1 MRKTV
6 VILVLILLF
15 LSFGCSSLSTWV
27 RSNLEGVPIWVYEPQ
42 VARGQSA
49 FVGSGSADTEI
60 RARILAYESVLA
72 QISTYIG
79 EDVTG
84 TYIVQLSS
92 RGAVE
97 EFRLRVTQEFVKTEE
112 GVIQVWFLAVADRE
126 VLETARTEVEIQ
138 LLQQQE
144 KMERLFAD
152 GTRYYRENKD
162 LLAVQAYLDIA
173 VIAHSLPVD
182 RGEQRL
188 SDAIDR
194 IRTILEPLRLTVS
207 SVSSEV
213 PSTVVSLRR
222 GSKGISPRVIQAP
235 VIARSS
241 ARNGMGELYEDTQ
254 RFMTDQEGQF
264 SYRNLNPTLVGAGT
278 IVFEIGLR
286 DRLKPL
292 QEIDE
297 ELYVELTRLIESKQ
311 VGYPYRRSTRIGSQP
326 LVIAVQ
332 EYSLQGQ
339 LLDTSAAGLTI
350 ARTLAKDGLGTRVA
364 SLRADEEDDVN
375 LLLLSAFPDS
385 MFALTG
391 DVGVSHMKVN
401 ERSATVS
408 VTGEISLIN
417 LTDGNSSGTT
427 GSVTAQGFGSSLE
440 EAQGVAFTRF
450 GTIATS
456 LMYRYLYR

>member
-6 VILVLILLF
+6 VVLALLLLF

-42 VARGQSA
+42 VTRGQSA

-84 TYIVQLSS
+84 MHIAQLSS

-97 EFRLRVTQEFVKTEE
+97 EFRLRVTQEFVKTED
-112 GVIQVWFLAVADRE
+112 GLVRVWFLAVADRE
-126 VLETARTEVEIQ
+126 VLETARTEAEIQ
-138 LLQQQE
+138 LLEQQE

-194 IRTILEPLRLTVS
+194 IRAILEPLRLTVS
-207 SVSSEV
+207 SGNPEV

-222 GSKGISPRVIQAP
+222 GSKGLSPRVAQAP

-254 RFMTDQEGQF
+254 RFMTDREGQF
-264 SYRNLNPTLVGAGT
+264 SYRSLNPTLVGAGT
-278 IVFEIGLR
+278 IVFEIGLH
-286 DRLKPL
+286 DQLKPL
-292 QEIDE
+292 LEVNE
-297 ELYVELTRLIESKQ
+297 ELYIELTQLIESKR
-311 VGYPYRRSTRIGSQP
+311 VGYPYRRSTRIGTQP

-339 LLDTSAAGLTI
+339 LLNTSDAGLTI
-350 ARTLAKDGLGTRVA
+350 ARTLAKDGLATRVA
-364 SLRADEEDDVN
+364 SLRADEDDEVTP
-375 LLLLSAFPDS
+375 LLLSAFPGS
-385 MFALTG
+385 LFALNG
-391 DVGVSHMKVN
+391 NVGISHMKVN
-401 ERSATVS
+401 ERGATVS
-408 VTGEISLIN
+408 VTGEVSLIN
-417 LTDGNSSGTT
+417 LTDGTVSGST
-427 GSVTAQGFGSSLE
+427 GAVTAQGFGSSIE

-450 GTIATS
+450 GSIVTS
-456 LMYRYLYR
+456 LIHRYLYR